1 MRYRAVRYATTTLRH
16 VCQATVKVAAM
27 LLVFSVCL
35 MVTLRYLGV
44 PVPSTD
50 QLMRDVA
57 QLTRIF

>member
-1 MRYRAVRYATTTLRH
+1 MRYRAVRYAATRLRQ
-16 VCQATVKVAAM
+16 VCEATVKVAAM

-50 QLMRDVA
+50 QLVRNVA
-57 QLTRIF
+57 ELTRIF